1 MTSPYNLNS
10 MDAETLMYFFDD
22 RMKKLLKDPKN
33 FEFFND
39 EQMDILENTILP
51 SVQTFIK
58 QTSEE
63 VPAGHA

>member
-1 MTSPYNLNS
+1 MISAYNLNE
-10 MDAETLMYFFDD
+10 MDAETLMYFFDS

-51 SVQTFIK
+51 SVQTIIK

>member
-1 MTSPYNLNS
+1 MTSAYNLNAI
-10 MDAETLMYFFDD
+10 DAETLMYFFDN
-22 RMKKLLKDPKN
+22 RMRRLLKDPKN

-51 SVQTFIK
+51 SVQAIIK
-58 QTSEE
+58 QTPEE

>member
-1 MTSPYNLNS
+1 MLSAYNLNT
-10 MDAETLMYFFDD
+10 MDAETMLYFFDS

-33 FEFFND
+33 FEIFND

-51 SVQTFIK
+51 SVQTIIK